1 MKKAAVIIF
10 FAVLIGIFLEHHSEA
25 QLSNR
30 NPTTGAERVEIL
42 NSAGTETG
50 TTTNPFLVR
59 QSFGT
64 TGSVTF
70 QNAAT
75 ANGNG
80 TTQTV
85 TGYQSGIITVE
96 SSVAMSGGTTVNFE
110 SIVVSSGTYRPLH
123 CLNLATGVLETSTTV
138 DGIWRCNIADMLTW
152 RARISNY
159 SAGTVTAQGFISVV
173 GVPSHSWAS
182 QSGTWTVQPGNT
194 ANTTPWLVEG
204 AVSCSNCTGSGAS
217 DVDDSSFTLGTDS
230 VAPAGFLADESG
242 TDPVDEG
249 DVGLARMTLDRKML
263 TRIVGATD
271 ANRWDVDGSG
281 HGQIDIAAFSA
292 ALPAGTNNIGDVDV
306 LTLPALPAGTN
317 NIGDVDVLTLPALP
331 AGTNN
336 IGDVD
341 VLSVIPGTGATNLGK
356 ATGGAAGATDTGV
369 APLAIRDDSLTT
381 LSDPEGDYVQL
392 RVNSTGALHVTGAGG
407 GTQFAEDAA
416 LGSTPTGTLAMCRRN
431 DALSTL
437 TPVEDDAVGC
447 QVDSRGAL
455 WVAWSNPL
463 TPTIDGVYVIGNTDH
478 DVSASGIDPV
488 LTGGFASA
496 AAPTSVSADGD
507 AVNAW
512 FLRNGAQA
520 TVLTAAG
527 ALIGGD
533 ATNGLDV
540 DVTRMAALVA
550 GNANIGDVD
559 IASIAAGNNNIG
571 DVDVASVIP
580 GTGATNSGKA
590 VGAVAGATDTGFAP
604 LAIRDDALSTLSDP
618 EGDYVQLR
626 VSSTGALHVTGGG
639 GGTQYNIDD
648 VASATATGTF
658 ALVVRKDSGAS
669 LAGTDGDV
677 TGLQVDA
684 NGALRVTGGGG
695 GTEYAVNAAAPA
707 DPTGAT
713 FVMERDDAI
722 TALTEVE
729 GDWTNP
735 RSTAE
740 GALWTQD
747 FNSDTMVTHL
757 ATVAGAVSGTEMQV
771 DVLTLPNVTIG
782 AAIPAGTNNIGD
794 VDIASIAA
802 GDNNIG
808 NVDIVSSALP
818 TGASTSANQST
829 IITAL
834 QLIDDDQTGASVN
847 YKTSAGTTEDETE
860 IKATAGR
867 LFSITATNTNAA
879 ARYLRCANLTAAN
892 TTPGTSTVFLG
903 LAIPG
908 NTAGSGFTTNF
919 GPAGIAF
926 STALTCWTVTG
937 AADSDVAEV
946 AANEVKW
953 IISYK

>member
-1 MKKAAVIIF
+1 MRKILFLALLLALIPIQALSQSPEREARGYFGIVGGDTDDKGPTLVI
-10 FAVLIGIFLEHHSEA
+10 
-25 QLSNR
+25 
-30 NPTTGAERVEIL
+30 NPD
-42 NSAGTETG
+42 
-50 TTTNPFLVR
+50 
-59 QSFGT
+59 
-64 TGSVTF
+64 GSI
-70 QNAAT
+70 NAA
-75 ANGNG
+75 
-80 TTQTV
+80 
-85 TGYQSGIITVE
+85 
-96 SSVAMSGGTTVNFE
+96 
-110 SIVVSSGTYRPLH
+110 
-123 CLNLATGVLETSTTV
+123 
-138 DGIWRCNIADMLTW
+138 
-152 RARISNY
+152 
-159 SAGTVTAQGFISVV
+159 
-173 GVPSHSWAS
+173 
-182 QSGTWTVQPGNT
+182 
-194 ANTTPWLVEG
+194 
-204 AVSCSNCTGSGAS
+204 
-217 DVDDSSFTLGTDS
+217 
-230 VAPAGFLADESG
+230 
-242 TDPVDEG
+242 
-249 DVGLARMTLDRKML
+249 
-263 TRIVGATD
+263 
-271 ANRWDVDGSG
+271 
-281 HGQIDIAAFSA
+281 
-292 ALPAGTNNIGDVDV
+292 
-306 LTLPALPAGTN
+306 
-317 NIGDVDVLTLPALP
+317 
-331 AGTNN
+331 
-336 IGDVD
+336 
-341 VLSVIPGTGATNLGK
+341 
-356 ATGGAAGATDTGV
+356 
-369 APLAIRDDSLTT
+369 
-381 LSDPEGDYVQL
+381 
-392 RVNSTGALHVTGAGG
+392 VTGAGG
-407 GTQFAEDAA
+407 GTQFAEDSA
-416 LGSTPTGTLAMCRRN
+416 LGSTPTGTLAMCRRD
-431 DALSTL
+431 DALATL
-437 TPVEDDAVGC
+437 TPVEDDAIGC
-447 QVDSRGAL
+447 RVDSRGAL

-463 TPTIDGVYVIGNTDH
+463 TPTIDGVYVTGNTDH
-478 DVSASGIDPV
+478 DASASGIDPV
-488 LTGGFASA
+488 LVGGFASA

-540 DVTRMAALVA
+540 DVTRLPAIPA
-550 GNANIGDVD
+550 GNNNIGDVD

-571 DVDVASVIP
+571 DVDVASIVP
-580 GTGATNSGKA
+580 GTGATNLGKA
-590 VGAVAGATDTGFAP
+590 VDGASGGTDTGVAI
-604 LAIRDDALSTLSDP
+604 LAIRDDSLSALTP
-618 EGDYVQLR
+618 VEGDYVQLR
-626 VSSTGALHVTGGG
+626 VNSTGALHVTGGG

-658 ALVVRKDSGAS
+658 ALVVRKDSAAS

-695 GTEYAVNAAAPA
+695 GTEYTVNGVAPA

-713 FVMERDDAI
+713 FVMERDDALS
-722 TALTEVE
+722 ALTEVE

-771 DVLTLPNVTIG
+771 D
-782 AAIPAGTNNIGD
+782 
-794 VDIASIAA
+794 
-802 GDNNIG
+802 
-808 NVDIVSSALP
+808 IVSSALP

-829 IITAL
+829 MITAL

-879 ARYLRCANLTAAN
+879 ARYIRCANLTAAN

-946 AANEVKW
+946 AANEIKW
-953 IISYK
+953 IITYK